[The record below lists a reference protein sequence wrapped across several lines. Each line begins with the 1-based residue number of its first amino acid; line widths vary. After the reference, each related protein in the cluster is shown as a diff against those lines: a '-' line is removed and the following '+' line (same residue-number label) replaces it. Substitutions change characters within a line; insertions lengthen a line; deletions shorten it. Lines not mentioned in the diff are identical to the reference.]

1 MKAGNTIFLVS
12 DRTGI
17 TVEGLVR
24 TLLTQF
30 ESVSA
35 ERVVR
40 PFSDTGEKMDRVINE
55 IDSAADSNGAAPI
68 VFSSIVDPVLRERLK
83 ASRGRV
89 LDLFEAFLPP
99 LSEALDLTTSARIGQ
114 THGMG
119 DIGDYDRRVEAVN
132 FALSFDDGARLK
144 GLEAA
149 QIILVG
155 VSRSGKTPTCLY
167 LAMQYKILAANYPL
181 IEEDFLH
188 GHLPK
193 PLQPFRERLF
203 GLNISPER
211 LHQIREERR
220 PGSGYASLSRC
231 RADISAAENVFAV
244 AGIPHVDST
253 RLSIEELAVEIL
265 HRARLNRL
273 S

>member
-1 MKAGNTIFLVS
+1 MKTGNTIFLVS

-30 ESVSA
+30 ESVPA

-40 PFSDTGEKMDRVINE
+40 PFCDTGEKIERVVNE
-55 IDSAADSNGAAPI
+55 IDSAVDSNGAAPI
-68 VFSSIVDPVLRERLK
+68 VFSSIADPLLRERLK

-89 LDLFEAFLPP
+89 LDLFETFLPA
-99 LSEALDLTTSARIGQ
+99 LSETLKMTSSARVGQ

-119 DIGDYDRRVEAVN
+119 DPGDYERRVEAVN

-144 GLEAA
+144 GLEEA

-167 LAMQYKILAANYPL
+167 LAMQYKVFAANYPL
-181 IEEDFLH
+181 TEADFMR
-188 GHLPK
+188 GNLPAPLK
-193 PLQPFRERLF
+193 PYKNRLF
-203 GLNISPER
+203 GLSISPER

-220 PGSGYASLSRC
+220 PGSSYASLAQC
-231 RADISAAENVFAV
+231 RREISATEDLFSK
-244 AGIPHVDST
+244 AGIPYVDST
-253 RLSIEELAVEIL
+253 RMSIEELAIEIMQQVGVD
-265 HRARLNRL
+265 RWG
-273 S
+273 